1 METEGRAMIDVVDV
15 RKQFD
20 GFWALDGLSMKVPQ
34 GAIYGLVGPNGAGK
48 STILNHVTGIYRQD
62 SGEVLVDG
70 KPVFENP
77 ELKRKI
83 AYIPDDVFYFPQAT
97 VRDMMRFYKGIYPNF
112 DTERYKRV
120 GENFEFDDKRQIRR
134 LSKGM
139 RKQAAFW
146 LCLSMCPEIL
156 VLDEPVDGLD
166 PMMRRTV
173 WGLIMEDVAERGTTV
188 VVSSHNLRE
197 LEDVCDQ
204 VGIMK
209 NGKMLLQRSLEEL
222 QGSTAKVQL
231 ALPDGGS
238 LPEGLDIV
246 HESTTGRLKTLILR
260 GEAQEL
266 EKKLAASNPLFM
278 DMLPLTLEEIF
289 FYELGGADSEVKN
302 IVL

>member
-1 METEGRAMIDVVDV
+1 METEGRGMIDVVDV

-70 KPVFENP
+70 KPVFEDP

-112 DTERYKRV
+112 DIERYKRV

-222 QGSTAKVQL
+222 QGNTAKVQL

-266 EKKLAASNPLFM
+266 EKMLAASNPLFM